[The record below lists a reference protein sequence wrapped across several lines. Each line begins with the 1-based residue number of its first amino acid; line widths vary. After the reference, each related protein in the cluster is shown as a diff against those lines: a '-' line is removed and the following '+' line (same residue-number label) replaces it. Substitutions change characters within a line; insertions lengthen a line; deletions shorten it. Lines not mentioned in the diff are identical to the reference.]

1 MLMWLIVSCLCNCLI
16 NKLLRVIRV
25 VWIKICE
32 FTDNCLILR
41 CIDDIKFLLAW
52 TYFSCC
58 QRYCCFLPAM

>member
-1 MLMWLIVSCLCNCLI
+1 MLMWLIVSCLYNCLI

-41 CIDDIKFLLAW
+41 
-52 TYFSCC
+52 
-58 QRYCCFLPAM
+58 